1 MTEKKTIKD
10 LRCKVKYTGEKA
22 SLDIIFFISFT
33 GLQNYDVE
41 SIGEIQIKNSIFHEN
56 ISTLFYTSLA
66 CVFGHLL
73 GKYIGTLIDLSKFV
87 NINLLLLILKK
98 ERNNKNNQPTN

>member
-22 SLDIIFFISFT
+22 SLDIIFFISFI

-41 SIGEIQIKNSIFHEN
+41 SIGEI
-56 ISTLFYTSLA
+56 
-66 CVFGHLL
+66 
-73 GKYIGTLIDLSKFV
+73 
-87 NINLLLLILKK
+87 
-98 ERNNKNNQPTN
+98 